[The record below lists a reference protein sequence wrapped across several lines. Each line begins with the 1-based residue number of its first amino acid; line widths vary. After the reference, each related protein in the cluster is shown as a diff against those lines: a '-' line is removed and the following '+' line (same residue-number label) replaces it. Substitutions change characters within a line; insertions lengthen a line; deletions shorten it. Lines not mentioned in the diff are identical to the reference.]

1 MTSHNHASGLD
12 MLLKITYLAITLLI
26 ITHLLPFINAIADIN
41 GPASGRRIGR
51 KLENN
56 ALNFPKTWLM

>member
-1 MTSHNHASGLD
+1 

-26 ITHLLPFINAIADIN
+26 ITRLLPFINAIADIN